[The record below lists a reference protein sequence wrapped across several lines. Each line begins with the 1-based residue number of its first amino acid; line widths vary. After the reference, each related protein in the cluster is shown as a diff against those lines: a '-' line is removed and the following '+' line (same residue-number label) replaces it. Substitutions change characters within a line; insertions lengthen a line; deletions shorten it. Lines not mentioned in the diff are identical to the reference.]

1 MGPIILTAHIAHH
14 TSATISCNG
23 ISCDDL
29 GLSADRHLLLY
40 LRDH

>member
-1 MGPIILTAHIAHH
+1 MAPIILTAHIAHY
-14 TSATISCNG
+14 TPAIMSCNG

-29 GLSADRHLLLY
+29 GLSADQHLFLY